1 MIDRYKHTSIEK
13 IFSPKNRFSVFLKI
27 EKLCALQI
35 KGLSDKDSSEL
46 YDSIANIDL
55 DVLVQDTL
63 VYEKETRHETTAFIK
78 AMLKQT
84 PKKFSPY
91 IHRGLTSSDILDTCL
106 SIQIRDSLE
115 VILNEIS
122 SLKDAMENLISKHK
136 YTYILGRSHGRGG
149 ELTSFGLVVLGF
161 YAELLRD
168 EKRITDAHKEISFG
182 CISGPM
188 GNYTLIDPD
197 IERQVCK
204 SLGLSLEPVSTQVI
218 PRDRHAYC
226 MSMLGLLGGFLDR
239 LSIEIR
245 NLSQTGIDELS
256 ESFIFGQHGSS
267 AMPHKRNPIL
277 SENISGLTRVI
288 KANVAPSLENISLW
302 YERDM
307 SHSSVERI
315 IIEDSLHLVAFGLK
329 RMCNVLRNL
338 YVNSDKMMLNIKN
351 EKGSYFSHSVLF
363 FLMSKG
369 LGREASYEVVQE
381 LVKENK
387 DLILTLNSLGHFSEI
402 ELSTLLDVSRFH
414 SKVDLIYSRFF

>member
-149 ELTSFGLVVLGF
+149 ELTSFGL
-161 YAELLRD
+161 
-168 EKRITDAHKEISFG
+168 
-182 CISGPM
+182 
-188 GNYTLIDPD
+188 
-197 IERQVCK
+197 
-204 SLGLSLEPVSTQVI
+204 
-218 PRDRHAYC
+218 
-226 MSMLGLLGGFLDR
+226 
-239 LSIEIR
+239 
-245 NLSQTGIDELS
+245 
-256 ESFIFGQHGSS
+256 
-267 AMPHKRNPIL
+267 
-277 SENISGLTRVI
+277 
-288 KANVAPSLENISLW
+288 
-302 YERDM
+302 
-307 SHSSVERI
+307 
-315 IIEDSLHLVAFGLK
+315 
-329 RMCNVLRNL
+329 
-338 YVNSDKMMLNIKN
+338 
-351 EKGSYFSHSVLF
+351 
-363 FLMSKG
+363 
-369 LGREASYEVVQE
+369 
-381 LVKENK
+381 
-387 DLILTLNSLGHFSEI
+387 
-402 ELSTLLDVSRFH
+402 
-414 SKVDLIYSRFF
+414 